1 MIGSVLSALFV
12 YSVLSYLL
20 ITPRITIPV
29 SIITS
34 ILVFG
39 LTRYYDSFR
48 TLTDSNERQNE
59 NSMIENSHDNDVH
72 VRNSKNENWQLSSVL
87 FVTFFAI
94 LILISSFTNGQKFHI
109 FINWNE
115 IGILGIIQL
124 GAAIMLCFFIP
135 GYALVLVLSKK
146 YKINRILQV
155 LLSYLLSMLVTGLT
169 AYISSISFDGA
180 ISESKHL
187 FIAVY
192 LTIMVFFLIY
202 FLRDR
207 ITLPIKL
214 QIKYHFCY
222 HFVSGTIIKYLKLRA
237 SELLVFGS
245 LLMLIIVSTYVL
257 YGGITIGDQWYHQ
270 GRSLLFMSGSVREA
284 VLYYREAYYPPFQ
297 SALLAALTTLS
308 GVPLVNSYASI
319 AFLNAIPM
327 FAFYYFFLKW
337 VPISMRKAGPLACTL
352 FTLSSG
358 FGWIYLLSSRE
369 FQHIISQHSSLE
381 TLRTMGHLDIV
392 STSNFVI
399 PTAPDFST
407 GLIYIALPAG
417 FVLMGMLRTR
427 FQSGFINIFLVV
439 TISVLGIISHYEFHI
454 FIIIASLLPL
464 LFKMKSRSYVYVA
477 FLTALSI
484 VYLIDIFIP
493 GNFYSSLEIFGYP
506 LLLLTG
512 VFVMITWALYLTRE
526 YLHKIL
532 ESRLILLENFKKLP
546 HRNMRFNSM
555 TRIVIVFLVVY
566 VYLLGFIV
574 LSQLSLDTTRDQS
587 SEGSVPWYL
596 YPMRMGVVGL
606 LGLAFILSYLFKRF
620 ERQIFVFGII
630 IVISLLAGPYYSE
643 GRFSK
648 YVMIGVIGFASLM
661 IYKILN
667 RRLSNNPVRNIVI
680 IGVIIPTS
688 GLSIFIFI
696 GYSSLI
702 LETQD
707 YIDTLPRRHF
717 PSMSEMHLFEALNG
731 MVNADSSIYNVISFP
746 NQYDRWKD
754 GFMAKIPSFVGLPY
768 DKVRQSPLI
777 LNSSTIDAL
786 YRHLNYSDARFIVVP
801 KDIIQFENSVT
812 QPTRFAID
820 HFNIFYENNDYL
832 IMTVPHLTPPT
843 LSPRAKVALV
853 YDQSNDLLSTKVSD
867 IRVPQYDNKTFN
879 LEGKNESIAIKKDN
893 QTQGITLF
901 DSNKGNG
908 VALWSKAID
917 TDSRLNYIETKF
929 RITAHEENESN
940 DIRLKWREA
949 DKDYYTKLSKNGL
962 ELFQMSKDNQDVKI
976 LSQNSEIKKDDWIWY
991 TLKVESFD
999 DTINVYVNNVLKIQV
1014 AKDLIANA
1022 TGISNVGIA
1031 TFRNNVDYGPI
1042 IIANIPDRSQMYDK
1056 SMYYNYYYPLS
1067 ALALS
1072 TSTYDVFSSNDLS
1085 VFSKDVVLVPDTL
1098 KLDDSM
1104 LSKYLEYV
1112 RSGGKLII
1120 INSDGF
1126 FNGTFNRI
1134 VSISSNESNESNAE
1148 PFTNIAGNNN
1158 QNPSIEVPGLVKKLD
1173 MKSIP
1178 DTRAIAWYWNS
1189 NNQTVAPFAIEKTF
1203 SNNGRIVL
1211 INAAGY
1217 FNTISNSP
1225 REYFHSL
1232 SNVSKLIGLDSR
1244 KVTSS
1249 KNTSLPMKGFIGDME
1264 IQGKVTLN
1272 SSSLTILPE
1281 DSHPYI
1287 LNATRIKIYN
1297 KTNDPPI
1304 TFDNMSIKSLKLVGD
1319 SEVIVNV
1326 TGKLELPGM
1335 ISDHNYIMVSVPN
1348 DFNMTV
1354 RQHPEKHTY
1363 VEIIDGNRSFT
1374 NPIKVYND
1382 SKVEIYNIR
1391 AGPPLKSVPMVLK
1404 SPEMTVNGS
1413 VNIKNANFD
1422 GYLNLR
1428 GALEKG
1434 PPLNFEGKL
1443 ETKFDFVDHYNEPY
1457 YDGTKN
1463 QYITYLQSLAL
1474 NGSTEQHE
1482 DSFKLPGDISS
1493 KAKEGIPLTNIL
1505 SSSTNIITLIVL
1517 STVTA
1522 VGVWIIRK
1530 FYK

>member
-1 MIGSVLSALFV
+1 VIIGSVLSALFV

-39 LTRYYDSFR
+39 LTKYYDSFR
-48 TLTDSNERQNE
+48 TDSNERQNE
-59 NSMIENSHDNDVH
+59 KSTIENSHDNDVP
-72 VRNSKNENWQLSSVL
+72 VRNVKNENWQLSSIL
-87 FVTFFAI
+87 FITIFAI
-94 LILISSFTNGQKFHI
+94 LILISSFTNGPEFHI
-109 FINWNE
+109 YSNWNE

-135 GYALVLVLSKK
+135 GYAIILILSKK
-146 YKINRILQV
+146 YRIGHILAT
-155 LLSYLLSMLVTGLT
+155 LLSYLLSMLITGFT
-169 AYISSISFDGA
+169 AYISSLSFDSA

-192 LTIMVFFLIY
+192 LTIFAFFLVY
-202 FLRDR
+202 YLRDR

-214 QIKYHFCY
+214 QIKYHFGY
-222 HFVSGTIIKYLKLRA
+222 HFVSGTSIKYVKLRA
-237 SELLVFGS
+237 SELLVLGS

-270 GRSLLFMSGSVREA
+270 GRALLFMSGSMREA
-284 VLYYREAYYPPFQ
+284 VISYGETYYPPFQ

-319 AFLNAIPM
+319 AFLNSIPM
-327 FAFYYFFLKW
+327 FAFFYFFLAW
-337 VPISMRKAGPLACTL
+337 VPATMRKAGLLACTL

-358 FGWIYLLSSRE
+358 FGWIYLLSSSE

-381 TLRTMGHLDIV
+381 ILRTMGHLDIV

-427 FQSGFINIFLVV
+427 FQSGLINIFLVV
-439 TISVLGIISHYEFHI
+439 TISVLGIISHYEFYI
-454 FIIIASLLPL
+454 FIIIASLLPF
-464 LFKMKSRSYVYVA
+464 LFKMKSRSYVYIA
-477 FLTALSI
+477 FLTAFSI
-484 VYLIDIFIP
+484 VYLIDILSP
-493 GNFYSSLEIFGYP
+493 GNFYSSLKIFGYP

-512 VFVMITWALYLTRE
+512 MFVMITWAIYLTRQ
-526 YLHKIL
+526 YSHKIL
-532 ESRLILLENFKKLP
+532 ESRFVLLENFKKKSL
-546 HRNMRFNSM
+546 HNIRFNSM

-574 LSQLSLDTTRDQS
+574 ISQLSLDTTRDQT
-587 SEGSVPWYL
+587 SEATVPWYL

-606 LGLAFILSYLFKRF
+606 LGLAFILSYLFKKF
-620 ERQIFVFGII
+620 EKQIFVFGIV
-630 IVISLLAGPYYSE
+630 IVISLLVGPYYSE
-643 GRFSK
+643 SRFSK

-661 IYKILN
+661 IYKILDW
-667 RRLSNNPVRNIVI
+667 RLSNDSVRNIVI

-696 GYSSLI
+696 GYNSFI

-717 PSMSEMHLFEALNG
+717 PSISEMHLFEALHDV
-731 MVNADSSIYNVISFP
+731 VNADSSEYNVISFS

-754 GFMAKIPSFVGLPY
+754 GFMAKIPSFAGLPY

-777 LNSSTIDAL
+777 LNASSIDAL
-786 YRHLNYSDARFIVVP
+786 YRHLNYSDAKFIVVP

-812 QPTRFAID
+812 PPTRFAID
-820 HFNIFYENNDYL
+820 HFNLFYENNDYL
-832 IMTVPHLTPPT
+832 VLGVPHLTPPT
-843 LSPRAKVALV
+843 LSSTAKVALV
-853 YDQSNDLLSTKVSD
+853 YDQSNDLLSAKVSD
-867 IRVPQYDNKTFN
+867 IQVPQYDNKTFN
-879 LEGKNESIAIKKDN
+879 LKGKNESIAIKKDN
-893 QTQGITLF
+893 QTQGITLL

-908 VALWSKAID
+908 VTLWSKAID

-929 RITAHEENESN
+929 RITSHEENESN

-949 DKDYYTKLSKNGL
+949 DKDYYIKLSKNGL
-962 ELFQMSKDNQDVKI
+962 ELFQKSKGNQDVKI
-976 LSQNSEIKKDDWIWY
+976 LSQNSEIEKNDWIWY
-991 TLKVESFD
+991 TLKIESLD
-999 DTINVYVNNVLKIQV
+999 DTINVYVNDVLKIQA
-1014 AKDLIANA
+1014 AKDLIANV
-1022 TGISNVGIA
+1022 TDISNVGIA
-1031 TFRNNVDYGPI
+1031 TSRNNVDFGPI
-1042 IIANIPDRSQMYDK
+1042 ILANIADRSQMYDK
-1056 SMYYNYYYPLS
+1056 FMYYKYYYPLS

-1072 TSTYDVFSSNDLS
+1072 TSTYDIFSSNDLS
-1085 VFSKDVVLVPDTL
+1085 VFSKDVILVPDTL
-1098 KLDDSM
+1098 KLDDPT

-1126 FNGTFNRI
+1126 FNGTFNRL
-1134 VSISSNESNESNAE
+1134 VSILPNESNESNSE
-1148 PFTNIAGNNN
+1148 PFTNIAGNDN
-1158 QNPSIEVPGLVKKLD
+1158 QNPSIKVPGLVKKFD

-1225 REYFHSL
+1225 RDYFYSL
-1232 SNVSKLIGLDSR
+1232 SNVSKLIGLDSK

-1249 KNTSLPMKGFIGDME
+1249 KNTALPMKGFIGDME
-1264 IQGKVTLN
+1264 IQGNVTLN

-1281 DSHPYI
+1281 YSYPYV
-1287 LNATRIKIYN
+1287 LNATSIKIYN
-1297 KTNDPPI
+1297 KTNDPPV
-1304 TFDNMSIKSLKLVGD
+1304 TFHNMSIKSLKLVGD
-1319 SEVIVNV
+1319 SEVIVNA
-1326 TGKLELPGM
+1326 TGKLELPEM

-1348 DFNMTV
+1348 DFNMTIH
-1354 RQHPEKHTY
+1354 QHPEKHTY
-1363 VEIIDGNRSFT
+1363 VEIIDGNQSFT
-1374 NPIKVYND
+1374 NPIKVYNH
-1382 SKVEIYNIR
+1382 SKLEIYNIR

-1413 VNIKNANFD
+1413 VNIKNANFN
-1422 GYLNLR
+1422 GYLNAR
-1428 GALEKG
+1428 GALDKG

-1457 YDGTKN
+1457 YEGTKT
-1463 QYITYLQSLAL
+1463 QYITYLQSLVL
-1474 NGSTEQHE
+1474 NGSTEQYE
-1482 DSFKLPGDISS
+1482 DSFKLPGDISY
-1493 KAKEGIPLTNIL
+1493 KAKEGIPLTKIL

-1522 VGVWIIRK
+1522 VGVWLIRK